1 MSETRSGGGRGKKN
15 SMVQSRTVALKVFR
29 MSMFTILRLE
39 DSDRGDDAQTTVK
52 FSSWDVVTHT
62 LCWTVVRMPA

>member
-1 MSETRSGGGRGKKN
+1 MSETRSGGGRGKNN

-29 MSMFTILRLE
+29 MSMVTILRLE

-52 FSSWDVVTHT
+52 FFFLGRCSPYSVLDSG
-62 LCWTVVRMPA
+62 